1 MLALLVG
8 IATRDCI
15 LMASAALLAVY
26 TARTAAVNREAV
38 DLLRSAIHCSVVGG
52 ASIVIALALVAMV
65 TAMHSGLWDGN
76 GLDTSSMIA
85 TLSLSVVAVGL
96 PVVAD
101 VNASRRRKAAAGHVT
116 FGALAVMVAYVAR
129 AFDASG
135 PCMFALGVAAITALL
150 GWHLVRTIGAELVR
164 TTLRN

>member
-26 TARTAAVNREAV
+26 TARTEAENREAV
-38 DLLRSAIHCSVVGG
+38 DLLRSAIHCSVVGV
-52 ASIVIALALVAMV
+52 ASIVIALILVAMV
-65 TAMHSGLWDGN
+65 AAMHAGMWDGN
-76 GLDTSSMIA
+76 GLDTSTMLT
-85 TLSLSVVAVGL
+85 TLGLSVLAVGL

-101 VNASRRRKAAAGHVT
+101 GGASCRRKTVAGHFT
-116 FGALAVMVAYVAR
+116 FGALAVMVAFIAR

-135 PCMFALGVAAITALL
+135 PCMFALGVAAVTAFL
-150 GWHLVRTIGAELVR
+150 GWQLVRTIGAELAR